1 MSKRDNILEREQVL
15 LRKLYDCH
23 EEMEDLLDLG
33 KEDFHYILIEM
44 LIDRLEKH
52 LASRNGIV

>member
-23 EEMEDLLDLG
+23 EEMEDLLDFG
-33 KEDFHYILIEM
+33 KEDVDLILMEM